1 MFGNTIQFILNNET
15 PKKSRKGIDFRGNS
29 RLSMFYYNII
39 LRCLGPIQIILNNE
53 TPKMS
58 RKGIGFRGNSRFSM
72 F

>member
-1 MFGNTIQFILNNET
+1 M
-15 PKKSRKGIDFRGNS
+15 SRKGIDFRGNS

-58 RKGIGFRGNSRFSM
+58 RKGIDFRGNSRLSM